1 MRQGPSDPSTSP
13 ALDVTVEQ
21 HGRHHHLVVVR
32 GEVDMASVGV
42 VRTCLRELMLAGRT
56 EVLVDLSGVTFMD
69 STGLGVLV
77 AARKQAR
84 VFRGS
89 LGLVAPS
96 PPVARVLSLTS
107 LDRVF
112 PLFGSLEDALADE
125 DEHSA
130 R

>member
-1 MRQGPSDPSTSP
+1 MGEQPHGSQAPPP
-13 ALDVTVEQ
+13 LDVGVEE
-21 HGRHHHLVVVR
+21 HGAHRVVALR
-32 GEVDMASVGV
+32 GEVDMASVGA
-42 VRTCLRELMLAGRT
+42 VRTCLRELMLAGHT
-56 EVLVDLSGVTFMD
+56 DVLVDLRDVTFMD

-112 PLFGSLEDALADE
+112 PCFGSLDEALAPE
-125 DEHSA
+125 PSA
-130 R
+130 S

>member
-1 MRQGPSDPSTSP
+1 MGEQPDTSTTPP
-13 ALDVTVEQ
+13 ALEVAVDDL
-21 HGRHHHLVVVR
+21 GRHRGVGLR
-32 GEVDMASVGV
+32 GEVDMASVGA
-42 VRTCLRELMLAGRT
+42 VRTCLRELMLAGHT
-56 EVLVDLSGVTFMD
+56 DLLIDLSEVTFMD

-84 VFRGS
+84 VFRGT

-112 PLFGSLEDALADE
+112 PCFGSLDEALATE
-125 DEHSA
+125 PSA
-130 R
+130 S

>member
-1 MRQGPSDPSTSP
+1 MGQDPSGP
-13 ALDVTVEQ
+13 AMPHPLGVTVET
-21 HGRHHHLVVVR
+21 HGRHHVVVLS
-32 GEVDMASVGV
+32 GEVDMASVGA
-42 VRTCLRELMLAGRT
+42 VRTCLRELMLAGHT
-56 EVLVDLSGVTFMD
+56 DVLVDLRGVTFMD

-77 AARKQAR
+77 ATRKQAR

-112 PLFGSLEDALADE
+112 PCFATLEDALASE
-125 DEHSA
+125 GEHSA
-130 R
+130 P

>member
-1 MRQGPSDPSTSP
+1 MVQDTSDATILPP
-13 ALDVTVEQ
+13 LEVEVQ
-21 HGRHHHLVVVR
+21 AHGRHHLVLLR
-32 GEVDMASVGV
+32 GEVDMASVGD
-42 VRTCLRELMLAGRT
+42 VRSCLRELMLAGHT
-56 EVLVDLSGVTFMD
+56 DVLVDLRGVTFMD
-69 STGLGVLV
+69 STGLGILV

-112 PLFGSLEDALADE
+112 PCFASLDEALAAQGE
-125 DEHSA
+125 PSA
-130 R
+130 S